1 MPAPW
6 RPVETVDLR
15 HHGRVSDEPAAR
27 PPLPPDPAQY
37 DAVRNEHAR
46 RRGLQQPYIAGGD
59 DPELRETLH
68 AERPYVRILVAMVI
82 AIVVVGFALGIIE
95 ALIVNPPA

>member
-1 MPAPW
+1 M
-6 RPVETVDLR
+6 T
-15 HHGRVSDEPAAR
+15 EPTR
-27 PPLPPDPAQY
+27 SQGSPLPPDPVQY

-59 DPELRETLH
+59 DPELPDTLRR
-68 AERPYVRILVAMVI
+68 ERPYVRILVAMVI
-82 AIVVVGFALGIIE
+82 GIIVVGFALGIIE